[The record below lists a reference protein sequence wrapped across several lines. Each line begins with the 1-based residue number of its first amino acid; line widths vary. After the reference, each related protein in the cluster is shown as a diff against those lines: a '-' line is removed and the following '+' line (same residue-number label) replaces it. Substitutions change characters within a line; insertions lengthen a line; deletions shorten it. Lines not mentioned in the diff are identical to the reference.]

1 MLVPIPRG
9 NKVRDTNGY
18 RRTCPSVLKAIK
30 IAVTTGTRGKIYMNI
45 VTANTV
51 LTQQGILNPRNYI
64 QEYTNSKH
72 SPNTTRYPEPKELYT
87 RTS

>member
-1 MLVPIPRG
+1 MIVPIPRG

-30 IAVTTGTRGKIYMNI
+30 IAVTKETQGKIYKDM

-51 LTQQGILNPRNYI
+51 PHKKV
-64 QEYTNSKH
+64 S
-72 SPNTTRYPEPKELYT
+72 
-87 RTS
+87 